1 MILETERLI
10 LNTWQISDW
19 TVLRPIATDA
29 EVMRYIT
36 GGTPWTND
44 QIQSFVKKQI
54 LLYSERGFCRWKL
67 LTKPA
72 GEMIGFS
79 GVGFWRD
86 AEEPE
91 IGWWLARCQWGHGL
105 ATEAARCALRDAFE
119 RIELKRIISIA
130 RTENRA
136 SIRIMEKLGLEF
148 EREFESE
155 GIRLLRYAIDKSQY
169 LASHRVG

>member
-1 MILETERLI
+1 
-10 LNTWQISDW
+10 
-19 TVLRPIATDA
+19 
-29 EVMRYIT
+29 
-36 GGTPWTND
+36 
-44 QIQSFVKKQI
+44 
-54 LLYSERGFCRWKL
+54 
-67 LTKPA
+67 
-72 GEMIGFS
+72 MIGFS

-86 AEEPE
+86 AEELE
-91 IGWWLARCQWGHGL
+91 IGWWLAHYQWGHGL

-119 RIELKRIISIA
+119 RIELNRIISIA

-155 GIRLLRYAIDKSQY
+155 GIRLLRYTIDKSRY